1 MNEDKRKKLA
11 IVRAILCILVIVIVI
26 LGWIEI
32 IPKTIGM
39 IISTIILCVVSG
51 WNGVEALQMKLK
63 GACIFNFVICALIL
77 GLCIITIIF

>member
-51 WNGVEALQMKLK
+51 WNGVEALQMLS
-63 GACIFNFVICALIL
+63 LIH
-77 GLCIITIIF
+77 ISEPTRP

>member
-39 IISTIILCVVSG
+39 IISTIILCVASG
-51 WNGVEALQMKLK
+51 WNGVEALQMKRK
-63 GACIFNFVICALIL
+63 GAGIFNFVICALIL
-77 GLCIITIIF
+77 ALCIITIIF

>member
-51 WNGVEALQMKLK
+51 WNGVEALQMKRK
-63 GACIFNFVICALIL
+63 GCRLFNFVICALIL
-77 GLCIITIIF
+77 ALCIITIIF

>member
-51 WNGVEALQMKLK
+51 WNGVEALQMKRK
-63 GACIFNFVICALIL
+63 GTGIFNFVICALIL
-77 GLCIITIIF
+77 ALCIITIIF

>member
-51 WNGVEALQMKLK
+51 WNGVEALQMKRK
-63 GACIFNFVICALIL
+63 GAHQVHI
-77 GLCIITIIF
+77 

>member
-39 IISTIILCVVSG
+39 IISTI
-51 WNGVEALQMKLK
+51 M
-63 GACIFNFVICALIL
+63 
-77 GLCIITIIF
+77 TIIIR

>member
-51 WNGVEALQMKLK
+51 WNGVEALQMIRK
-63 GACIFNFVICALIL
+63 GAGNFNFVISALIL
-77 GLCIITIIF
+77 ALCIITIIF

>member
-51 WNGVEALQMKLK
+51 WNGVEALQMKRK
-63 GACIFNFVICALIL
+63 GAGIFNFVICELIL
-77 GLCIITIIF
+77 ALCIITIIF

>member
-39 IISTIILCVVSG
+39 IISTIIL
-51 WNGVEALQMKLK
+51 LQWSYCQKSPQPYIEK
-63 GACIFNFVICALIL
+63 S
-77 GLCIITIIF
+77 LCPCMCP